1 LNATWDLVAGWL
13 AFSGLLSFVLMGIDK
28 HQAREAGRRIPERTL
43 FTLALVGGTFGILL
57 GSMVFHHKNRKG
69 SFLGIIL
76 VCAAL
81 WLGGLFELA
90 RLVGLPS
97 G

>member
-1 LNATWDLVAGWL
+1 MDATWDLVV
-13 AFSGLLSFVLMGIDK
+13 SLLVLSSLLGFVLMGFDK
-28 HQAREAGRRIPERTL
+28 HRAREGGWRISEGTF
-43 FTLALVGGTFGILL
+43 FTLALVGGAFGILL
-57 GSMVFHHKNRKG
+57 GGTAFHHKTRKG
-69 SFLGIIL
+69 SFIGIVL

-81 WLGGLFELA
+81 WLCGVFELA